1 MQGYLRRV
9 VDLFGAHRVFWASDV
24 SRLPCDYSTLVR
36 FFATELPF
44 LDDKERELVL
54 GRGLCEWLDWQRPEI

>member
-1 MQGYLRRV
+1 
-9 VDLFGAHRVFWASDV
+9 VFWASDI
-24 SRLPCDYSTLVR
+24 SRLPCSYSTLVR

-54 GRGLCEWLDWQRPEI
+54 GRGLCEWLDWHPESAETKGE